1 MHSIQVEPRR
11 LKYRRPNEAETDA
24 DWGRQSWAELASL
37 LSVYIKPNQE
47 LGRYYLAWS
56 QRPDFGSHNITSM
69 GAGACKA
76 N

>member
-24 DWGRQSWAELASL
+24 ARGRQSWAELASL

-47 LGRYYLAWS
+47 LGYYLAWS
-56 QRPDFGSHNITSM
+56 QRRPDFGSHNITSM
-69 GAGACKA
+69 GAGACNA